1 MLAPHNA
8 EDAKFGSRGLAS
20 AQQLLDFFEF
30 FQREAVLPDHLR
42 GNGSDR
48 RGGHWGI
55 FIVASQL
62 IFRMWN
68 RRKCVENIKKKLKT
82 RPDKSDNVTSL
93 RYACAHHGPATN

>member
-1 MLAPHNA
+1 MFAPHNA

-68 RRKCVENIKKKLKT
+68 RRKYLENLKK
-82 RPDKSDNVTSL
+82 RAHKSDNVTLL